1 VFNFQDITK
10 NLQSSQIASNQVW
23 TFELSK
29 INLVAFMNLTKAL
42 KNNNDKKT
50 EKQNRKGID
59 DS

>member
-10 NLQSSQIASNQVW
+10 NLQSSQIASNRVW